1 MDFVVTCVD
10 THGFVPWVTICAY
23 DSNVILRWMRQQLI
37 QPNPQ
42 FGQIGQQSILPPNLN
57 PQSDQMGQQQSNL
70 TNPQF
75 QFGQMGQQLIQ
86 QPHLNPQF
94 GQSIQSAF
102 HGQQQ
107 NQQPSS
113 QDLYAFFHQQQQ
125 QPSPQDLY
133 AFFFSSSTNH
143 RHEISMLLFSSSNH
157 HHHHNNNNHHH
168 KISIHFGNF
177 IKI

>member
-1 MDFVVTCVD
+1 LKKARD
-10 THGFVPWVTICAY
+10 TATVATNSTIFGTLYGQQQVPT
-23 DSNVILRWMRQQLI
+23 MMGQQLI

-42 FGQIGQQSILPPNLN
+42 FAGQMMGQQSILPPKNLN
-57 PQSDQMGQQQSNL
+57 P
-70 TNPQF
+70 
-75 QFGQMGQQLIQ
+75 QFGQMGQQ

-102 HGQQQ
+102 HEQQQ
-107 NQQPSS
+107 NQQPSP

-125 QPSPQDLY
+125 QPLPQDLY
-133 AFFFSSSTNH
+133 AFFQQQQQPSPQDLYAS
-143 RHEISMLLFSSSNH
+143 FSSSNH
-157 HHHHNNNNHHH
+157 NHNHHNHTNHNHHHHCH